1 MTDDLR
7 DPPDPRDLRA
17 LPLRERKKLRTR
29 QALAETAL
37 RLFGE
42 RGFDATTL
50 DELCDE
56 VEVSK
61 RTFFRNY
68 PSKEDVALAADS
80 DLWSAYLEY
89 VAGLELDGPLLD
101 ALRRALGTTLAAME
115 PDWDRRFLA
124 TRELAESTPA
134 LQVHSQGYCQN
145 TTDALVETVNARVGT
160 GTGTDTD
167 TDDQA
172 DEVRLRLTV
181 EIFVAAWR
189 TASLHWTTQGGPGG
203 RDGLTQVID
212 ETFAEIPAALTCS
225 A

>member
-101 ALRRALGTTLAAME
+101 TLRRALGTTLAAMD

-134 LQVHSQGYCQN
+134 VQVHSQGYCQN

-167 TDDQA
+167 G
-172 DEVRLRLTV
+172 VRLRLTV

-203 RDGLTQVID
+203 RDGLTRAVD
-212 ETFAEIPAALTCS
+212 EAFAEIPAALTCS

>member
-101 ALRRALGTTLAAME
+101 ALRRALATTLAAMD

-160 GTGTDTD
+160 GTGTDPD
-167 TDDQA
+167 G
-172 DEVRLRLTV
+172 VRLRLTV

-203 RDGLTQVID
+203 RDGLTRAVD
-212 ETFAEIPAALTCS
+212 EAFAEIPAALTCS

>member
-101 ALRRALGTTLAAME
+101 ALRRALATTLAAMD

-167 TDDQA
+167 G
-172 DEVRLRLTV
+172 VRLRLTV

-203 RDGLTQVID
+203 RDGLTRAVD
-212 ETFAEIPAALTCS
+212 EAFAEIPAALTCS

>member
-101 ALRRALGTTLAAME
+101 TLRRALGTTLAAMD

-167 TDDQA
+167 G
-172 DEVRLRLTV
+172 VRLRLTV

-203 RDGLTQVID
+203 RDGLTRAVD
-212 ETFAEIPAALTCS
+212 EAFAEIPAALTCS

>member
-7 DPPDPRDLRA
+7 DPRDLRA

-101 ALRRALGTTLAAME
+101 ALRRALGATLAAMD
-115 PDWDRRFLA
+115 PDWDHRFLA

-167 TDDQA
+167 TDTDR
-172 DEVRLRLTV
+172 VRLRLTV

-203 RDGLTQVID
+203 RDGLTRAVD
-212 ETFAEIPAALTCS
+212 EAFAEIPAALTCS

>member
-1 MTDDLR
+1 M
-7 DPPDPRDLRA
+7 RA

-101 ALRRALGTTLAAME
+101 TLRRALGTTLAAMD

-134 LQVHSQGYCQN
+134 VQVHSQGYCQN

-167 TDDQA
+167 G
-172 DEVRLRLTV
+172 VRLRLTV

-203 RDGLTQVID
+203 RDGLTRAVD
-212 ETFAEIPAALTCS
+212 EAFAEIPAALTCS

>member
-7 DPPDPRDLRA
+7 DPRDLRALRA

-160 GTGTDTD
+160 GTGTDG
-167 TDDQA
+167 
-172 DEVRLRLTV
+172 VRLRLTV

-203 RDGLTQVID
+203 RDGLTRAVD

>member
-101 ALRRALGTTLAAME
+101 ALRRALGTTLAAMD

-145 TTDALVETVNARVGT
+145 TTDALVGTVNARVGT

-167 TDDQA
+167 G
-172 DEVRLRLTV
+172 VRLRLTV

-203 RDGLTQVID
+203 RDGLTRAVD
-212 ETFAEIPAALTCS
+212 EAFAEIPAALTCS

>member
-7 DPPDPRDLRA
+7 DPRDLRD

-134 LQVHSQGYCQN
+134 LQVHSQGYCQH
-145 TTDALVETVNARVGT
+145 TTDALVETVNARVHT
-160 GTGTDTD
+160 R
-167 TDDQA
+167 A

-189 TASLHWTTQGGPGG
+189 TASLHWTTRGGQGG
-203 RDGLTQVID
+203 RAGLTQAID
-212 ETFAEIPAALTCS
+212 RTFAEIPAALTCS